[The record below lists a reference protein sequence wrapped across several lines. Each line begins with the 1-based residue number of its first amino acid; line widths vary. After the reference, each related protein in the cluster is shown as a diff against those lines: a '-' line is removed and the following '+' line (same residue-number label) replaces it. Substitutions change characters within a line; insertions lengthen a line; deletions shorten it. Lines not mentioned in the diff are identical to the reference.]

1 MGCTAHKP
9 ELEAAFILSFYGVR
23 AFSLPLPSPG
33 CSHTDIGAGI
43 TVTYGSL
50 LRRWSC
56 VESILS
62 YSRRGS
68 INLDD
73 PQPLSGEKQ
82 VQHPIEMW
90 CAVPAKL
97 HPNRKS
103 PPRKLYM
110 RKGEY
115 QCPTCRFRCGST
127 HCWGEYSFLLPL
139 GQRFNLNSLGFS
151 SQRDR
156 GHCLQG

>member
-1 MGCTAHKP
+1 LRPVESTTTLTMGPVLSTGAICGPDQAGMGCTAHKP
-9 ELEAAFILSFYGVR
+9 ELEAAFILSFHGVR
-23 AFSLPLPSPG
+23 AVSLPLPSPG

-56 VESILS
+56 VE
-62 YSRRGS
+62 
-68 INLDD
+68 
-73 PQPLSGEKQ
+73 
-82 VQHPIEMW
+82 MW

-115 QCPTCRFRCGST
+115 QCPNVAVSGAGAHTAGVNI
-127 HCWGEYSFLLPL
+127 P
-139 GQRFNLNSLGFS
+139 FS
-151 SQRDR
+151 NTVGATLESQQF
-156 GHCLQG
+156 GL